1 MIFLQFDGFR
11 GLPGQYRRF
20 NETLNTELIIQL
32 NIHLH
37 ARYVVP
43 IVKHIMTVKQN
54 TVNGTIM
61 IGPRHEKT

>member
-1 MIFLQFDGFR
+1 MDCQGNIEGSMK
-11 GLPGQYRRF
+11 
-20 NETLNTELIIQL
+20 LNTELLIQL

-54 TVNGTIM
+54 TVNGTTM
-61 IGPRHEKT
+61 IEPRHEKT